1 MLFSPSPKR
10 RARLQLR
17 LSERRL
23 LLMAGDAL
31 AVVLSVLI
39 ALYVWAQVGSRD
51 FSAEFIADQVYWFF
65 LLPVLWLGLAA
76 ANDFYDLKVAAR
88 RVTSFQRL
96 VLITFQMVVVYLL
109 IFFLSPREAL
119 PRLFIIYY
127 GAASLALIGLWRMVN
142 PALMG
147 WAIQARK
154 VLIVG
159 TDWSTET
166 IIDAI
171 ETNGHGSYEICG
183 VIGVEGIVGQM
194 IAGKP
199 IVGTG
204 RDLLDIVIRE
214 GIAELIFS
222 SVPDT
227 TGDIFRG
234 VMAAYERGV
243 VLTPMPILY
252 ERLTGRVPVQHVN
265 TNWAVVLP
273 ISGDSIFD
281 PYPVIRWL
289 MNAVLGII
297 GFLVFLLLLPL
308 TALVIKLD
316 SRGPVFYSQTRM
328 GLNGRPFKI
337 VKFRTMIAD
346 AEAQTGAVFSRP
358 GDARVTRTGRFM
370 RRTRLDEL
378 PQIMNILKG
387 DMSLVGPR
395 PERPEHVV
403 RLTEKIPFYRT
414 RLVVRP
420 GLTGWA
426 QVRYAYGADDADA
439 LVKLEYD
446 LYYIRHKSLLLD
458 VNILI
463 RTVGKVL
470 RMSGV

>member
-1 MLFSPSPKR
+1 
-10 RARLQLR
+10 
-17 LSERRL
+17 
-23 LLMAGDAL
+23 
-31 AVVLSVLI
+31 
-39 ALYVWAQVGSRD
+39 
-51 FSAEFIADQVYWFF
+51 
-65 LLPVLWLGLAA
+65 
-76 ANDFYDLKVAAR
+76 
-88 RVTSFQRL
+88 
-96 VLITFQMVVVYLL
+96 
-109 IFFLSPREAL
+109 
-119 PRLFIIYY
+119 
-127 GAASLALIGLWRMVN
+127 
-142 PALMG
+142 
-147 WAIQARK
+147 
-154 VLIVG
+154 
-159 TDWSTET
+159 
-166 IIDAI
+166 
-171 ETNGHGSYEICG
+171 
-183 VIGVEGIVGQM
+183 
-194 IAGKP
+194 
-199 IVGTG
+199 
-204 RDLLDIVIRE
+204 
-214 GIAELIFS
+214 
-222 SVPDT
+222 
-227 TGDIFRG
+227 
-234 VMAAYERGV
+234 
-243 VLTPMPILY
+243 
-252 ERLTGRVPVQHVN
+252 
-265 TNWAVVLP
+265 
-273 ISGDSIFD
+273 
-281 PYPVIRWL
+281 
-289 MNAVLGII
+289 
-297 GFLVFLLLLPL
+297 L